1 MPSAALLTIAL
12 MLAPTLATGEPPV
25 VPEAVLDGDPETLRP
40 AQPAAA
46 ADTTPDPSLL
56 ALQPATT
63 RLFHA
68 LKGGAADEELEKLV
82 SAVVVELDV
91 NCPRVREYQVFRSS
105 ARARTLKVKCTE
117 RPLYAITVGASGE
130 GFVSGGDGTIDQMRL
145 QDGPI
150 KAVMGLRVEEYLA
163 AEQAGAR
170 TAQTPGGDDAD
181 AVSDDALLATPS
193 EVETHR
199 GRQWLA
205 GLALGVGLAAGGGL
219 LWLVVRERRRQ
230 RRIYS
235 RWRGLDSA
243 AKDQLVEESEEV
255 YPNLYRHP
263 EGVFIARGRRGKRRL
278 FSSLVL
284 AYLYASR
291 SIKLFEIR

>member
-1 MPSAALLTIAL
+1 MPSASLLSLALL
-12 MLAPTLATGEPPV
+12 LAPTLATGEPPV
-25 VPEAVLDGDPETLRP
+25 VPEAVLDGDPETL
-40 AQPAAA
+40 QPAATA
-46 ADTTPDPSLL
+46 APVADAAPDPSLL

-63 RLFHA
+63 RLFYA
-68 LKGGAADEELEKLV
+68 LRGGAADEELEKLV
-82 SAVVVELDV
+82 SAAVVELDV
-91 NCPRVREYQVFRSS
+91 QCPRVREYQVYRSS

-163 AEQAGAR
+163 KEEADKRE
-170 TAQTPGGDDAD
+170 AQSADPGDREPA
-181 AVSDDALLATPS
+181 S
-193 EVETHR
+193 EVAAPPHVVQSHL
-199 GRQWLA
+199 GRQLLA
-205 GLALGVGLAAGGGL
+205 GLAMVVGLVAGGAV
-219 LWLVVRERRRQ
+219 LWLIIRERRRQ
-230 RRIYS
+230 RRVYS
-235 RWRGLDSA
+235 RWRGLDTA

-284 AYLYASR
+284 AYLYANR
-291 SIKLFEIR
+291 GIKLFEIR

>member
-12 MLAPTLATGEPPV
+12 MLAPTVATGEPPV
-25 VPEAVLDGDPETLRP
+25 IPEAVLDGDPETLEP
-40 AQPAAA
+40 AQPAEPAA
-46 ADTTPDPSLL
+46 ETEPDPSLL

-68 LKGGAADEELEKLV
+68 LKSGAADEELEKLV
-82 SAVVVELDV
+82 SATVIELDV

-145 QDGPI
+145 ADGPI

-163 AEQAGAR
+163 HEQAGAR
-170 TAQTPGGDDAD
+170 KAQSPEDEDEALPD
-181 AVSDDALLATPS
+181 EAVATPR
-193 EVETHR
+193 EVETHE

-205 GLALGVGLAAGGGL
+205 GLAMGVGLAAGGAV

-230 RRIYS
+230 RRTYS
-235 RWRGLDSA
+235 RWRGLDTA

>member
-1 MPSAALLTIAL
+1 MTIAL
-12 MLAPTLATGEPPV
+12 MLAPTMSTGESPV
-25 VPEAVLDGDPETLRP
+25 VPEAVLDGDPQTLEP
-40 AQPAAA
+40 AQPAAPPMETA
-46 ADTTPDPSLL
+46 PDASLL

-68 LKGGAADEELEKLV
+68 LKGGANDEELEKLV
-82 SAVVVELDV
+82 SSTVVELDV

-105 ARARTLKVKCTE
+105 TRARTLKVKCTE

-150 KAVMGLRVEEYLA
+150 KPVMGLRVEEYLA
-163 AEQAGAR
+163 NENQARGAEIVPEDE
-170 TAQTPGGDDAD
+170 TMPSD
-181 AVSDDALLATPS
+181 AVGTPRA
-193 EVETHR
+193 VETHEA
-199 GRQWLA
+199 RQWLA
-205 GLALGVGLAAGGGL
+205 GLAMGVGLAAGGAL

-230 RRIYS
+230 RRTYS
-235 RWRGLDSA
+235 RWRGLDTA

>member
-1 MPSAALLTIAL
+1 
-12 MLAPTLATGEPPV
+12 MLAPTVATGEPPV
-25 VPEAVLDGDPETLRP
+25 VPEAVLDGDPETLQT
-40 AQPAAA
+40 AEPAAA
-46 ADTTPDPSLL
+46 AEIVPDPSLL

-68 LKGGAADEELEKLV
+68 LKSGAADEELEKLV
-82 SAVVVELDV
+82 SAAVVELDV
-91 NCPRVREYQVFRSS
+91 NCPRVREYQVFRTS

-117 RPLYAITVGASGE
+117 RPLYAITVGSSGE

-150 KAVMGLRVEEYLA
+150 KPVMGLRVEEYLA
-163 AEQAGAR
+163 HEKAGAR
-170 TAQTPGGDDAD
+170 APQNGEDGGEAMSAEV
-181 AVSDDALLATPS
+181 AVMPR
-193 EVETHR
+193 EVESHE

-205 GLALGVGLAAGGGL
+205 GLTMGIGLAAVGGL
-219 LWLVVRERRRQ
+219 LWLIVRERRRQ
-230 RRIYS
+230 RRTYS

>member
-1 MPSAALLTIAL
+1 MSTAALVAIAL
-12 MLAPTLATGEPPV
+12 MLAPTVATGEPPV
-25 VPEAVLDGDPETLRP
+25 VPEAVLDGDPETLEP
-40 AQPAAA
+40 PVQSAGPAAENA
-46 ADTTPDPSLL
+46 PDPSLL

-68 LKGGAADEELEKLV
+68 LKSGGGDEELEKLV
-82 SAVVVELDV
+82 SAAVIELDV

-145 QDGPI
+145 ADGPI

-163 AEQAGAR
+163 HEQAEAR
-170 TAQTPGGDDAD
+170 EGQSAEGEALSDNTVVTPR
-181 AVSDDALLATPS
+181 
-193 EVETHR
+193 EVETHV
-199 GRQWLA
+199 GRRWLA
-205 GLALGVGLAAGGGL
+205 GLALAVGLAAAGAVF
-219 LWLVVRERRRQ
+219 WLMLRERRRQ
-230 RRIYS
+230 RRVYS
-235 RWRGLDSA
+235 RWRGLDTA
-243 AKDQLVEESEEV
+243 AKDQLVEEAEEV

-291 SIKLFEIR
+291 GIKLFEIR